1 MNAEWFTNVVI
12 IFVLTI
18 NFAVKSSTSAIH
30 FKEKRKYFNRKLH
43 VKQHV
48 PRRSG
53 ILETV
58 QAIPTS
64 TTPTARDSAR
74 VLARASARVSALVS
88 ARVNTPANSTKDS
101 VKNLDSVNNTL
112 ADKANFS
119 SPVNGS
125 AAPNNMTIVQNATN
139 RLQNLA
145 SFSSPVNDNTATNNV
160 TVVQNATNRL
170 QNLASYSLDQPNS
183 FPRPTSIPAIDTMSA
198 AWPTPMGSID
208 NEMDD
213 AGNPPSLQP
222 IESEMSSEEK
232 IPGIQEISNM
242 ARIPL
247 DFQEEPPWERSHATA
262 ANVTA
267 GHATHG
273 HARFSLGHAASR
285 HFVPSPSRSIKKLL
299 SVKSRKIIRA
309 YAKGQKENVAAN
321 LKGSSKIRNTSF
333 KVNKFGKEKLRSQ
346 TQNIF
351 KHKESQN
358 GAKRS
363 KEGKHKKWRKRVS
376 IPPPKAIDP
385 IQPLLEKFQK
395 EKEVGD
401 IKEHTVDIKAIKP
414 NEGIDKHL
422 VSLESQPKIKPITEH
437 LSKEKPDD
445 IEPIENHQL
454 VENAK

>member
-1 MNAEWFTNVVI
+1 M
-12 IFVLTI
+12 
-18 NFAVKSSTSAIH
+18 
-30 FKEKRKYFNRKLH
+30 
-43 VKQHV
+43 KQHV

-88 ARVNTPANSTKDS
+88 ARVNTSANSSKDR
-101 VKNLDSVNNTL
+101 VKYHDSVNNTL
-112 ADKANFS
+112 THFS
-119 SPVNGS
+119 SPVNNN
-125 AAPNNMTIVQNATN
+125 AAPNNVTVVQNATN
-139 RLQNLA
+139 RPQNLA
-145 SFSSPVNDNTATNNV
+145 SSSSPVNDNAAPNNV
-160 TVVQNATNRL
+160 TVIQNATNRL

-213 AGNPPSLQP
+213 AVNPPSLQP
-222 IESEMSSEEK
+222 IENEMSSEEK

-273 HARFSLGHAASR
+273 HARFSLGQAASR
-285 HFVPSPSRSIKKLL
+285 HFVPSPSRSMKKLL
-299 SVKSRKIIRA
+299 SLKSRKITSAHARR
-309 YAKGQKENVAAN
+309 KGNVAAN
-321 LKGSSKIRNTSF
+321 PKCSSKIRNTSL
-333 KVNKFGKEKLRSQ
+333 KVNKFRRKEKLRSK
-346 TQNIF
+346 TQSIL
-351 KHKESQN
+351 KRKGSQN

-363 KEGKHKKWRKRVS
+363 KEGKNKKWRKRVS

-401 IKEHTVDIKAIKP
+401 IKEHTVDIEAIKP

-422 VSLESQPKIKPITEH
+422 MPLKSQPKIKPITEH